1 MRRMRKIIYS
11 GYRFPPEIILQ
22 AVWPYLR
29 FSLSFQDVEDLLPE
43 RGIVVSYETIRRS
56 LNHFGPIIAA
66 DLRKRRPKAHTTW
79 HNDEVYL
86 KIDGRLVYLRRAVN
100 SEGEVLDVLV
110 QAKRNL
116 EAALKLMPK
125 LLKKNAFIP
134 DEINADDLRRMVPL
148 RAISGSRNA
157 TCAGHGAT
165 IERRI
170 SISQP
175 DEGNA
180 RCKA

>member
-1 MRRMRKIIYS
+1 MRKIIYS
-11 GYRFPPEIILQ
+11 GYRCPPEIILQ
-22 AVWPYLR
+22 AVWPDLR
-29 FSLSFQDVEDLLPE
+29 FSLSFRDMEDFLLE
-43 RGIVVSYETIRRS
+43 RAIMVSYETIRRS
-56 LNHFGPIIAA
+56 VHHFGPIISG
-66 DLRKRRPKAHTTW
+66 DLRKRRPRAHTTW

-100 SEGEVLDVLV
+100 SEGEVLDELV
-110 QAKRNL
+110 QASRNL
-116 EAALKLMPK
+116 EAALKLMRK

-165 IERRI
+165 IELRI
-170 SISQP
+170 SISRP